1 MRKVRI
7 IAAGLALGL
16 ASATALTSPALAAD
30 YPVLRGSQYEPQ
42 PTPMG
47 TTTSSNGIDW
57 SGFTILGHAG
67 LSRSYFDFDTSLQT
81 LAAQPLRQSILLTEY
96 NPPSWIRTRS
106 GEDRGITF
114 GAAVG
119 YNYMIDD
126 ILLGFEADYTRIG
139 QSHTSADQI
148 GRRVTTSN
156 GDVNDVILTSQQ
168 TVRIHDYVTAR
179 IRLGAAYG
187 RFLPY
192 VTFGGAVGRFDVDKS
207 VNIDWRFQRAAV
219 GPFVTALGFPTTVT
233 DNRRNQYGYGF
244 SGGLGLDVAL
254 TDFAFVRGEYLFTR
268 FGDVRGS
275 TIDVNT
281 IRGAAGVKF

>member
-1 MRKVRI
+1 M
-7 IAAGLALGL
+7 
-16 ASATALTSPALAAD
+16 
-30 YPVLRGSQYEPQ
+30 
-42 PTPMG
+42 
-47 TTTSSNGIDW
+47 
-57 SGFTILGHAG
+57 
-67 LSRSYFDFDTSLQT
+67 
-81 LAAQPLRQSILLTEY
+81 
-96 NPPSWIRTRS
+96 
-106 GEDRGITF
+106 
-114 GAAVG
+114 
-119 YNYMIDD
+119 
-126 ILLGFEADYTRIG
+126 
-139 QSHTSADQI
+139 
-148 GRRVTTSN
+148 
-156 GDVNDVILTSQQ
+156 
-168 TVRIHDYVTAR
+168 RIHDYVTAR

-281 IRGAAGVKF
+281 IRGAAA